1 MKKYSIISM
10 ITNTKN
16 SENLYIK
23 STKFLAGGVNG
34 DIKFRDP
41 YPLFFS
47 KANGPY
53 IWDIDNNK
61 YIDYNLSYGAL
72 ILGHGHPVVKRAIL
86 DTLNNTGT
94 ILFGNPSPLEVEFA
108 ELLLSIYMK
117 DGLIRFTNSGQEATL
132 LAIRLAKA
140 YTEKEK
146 VGKFDGHYH
155 GANPFLLSNHRPNLN
170 SSKKGNINKE
180 PDSFEIKGKI
190 LDDIV
195 ILPFNN
201 IEKTKEILD
210 ENKDLAAIILEPF
223 EDGYIPAKR
232 EFISFL
238 RKYTLENNIVLIFD
252 EVKTGFRI
260 RIGGAVEYYNIV
272 PDIICLGKII
282 GGGAP
287 AGAVIGKEEI
297 MNLLDP
303 RKKEKHVFH
312 SGTFNGNPLT
322 MSLGLATIKE
332 LLSNGNFNYLQSIST
347 ELKNKISNLLSEYN
361 IEHRIYGEGGIVN
374 FTLGNKEILTYRD
387 FSIENL
393 IERKKIDLNLLK
405 YGLYVI
411 PGSRYSLS
419 IAHKKEDIEET
430 LNLFRVVI
438 ESYVRDNKKSRY

>member
-1 MKKYSIISM
+1 M

-287 AGAVIGKEEI
+287 AGAVIGKEDI

>member
-1 MKKYSIISM
+1 M

>member
-1 MKKYSIISM
+1 M

-117 DGLIRFTNSGQEATL
+117 DGLIRLTNSGQEATL

-287 AGAVIGKEEI
+287 AGAVIGKEDI

>member
-347 ELKNKISNLLSEYN
+347 ELKNKISNLLNEYN

>member
-1 MKKYSIISM
+1 M

-155 GANPFLLSNHRPNLN
+155 GANPFLLSNHRPHLN

-260 RIGGAVEYYNIV
+260 RIGGAVEYFNIV

>member
-1 MKKYSIISM
+1 M

-260 RIGGAVEYYNIV
+260 RIGGAVEYFNIV

-287 AGAVIGKEEI
+287 AGAVIGKEDI

>member
-1 MKKYSIISM
+1 M
-10 ITNTKN
+10 ITNSKN